1 MAHTGIVTIT
11 YLNGTTLKA
20 IPLAYDRN
28 VIRAV
33 APGGDDVLVFTR
45 IHGTWISEEI
55 EPVTIEFQ
63 WQRRTATP
71 VPDEADCICSKE
83 LAAQL
88 IQALLSGD
96 ERVEAGED
104 TLYQTEPASRFGELN
119 CKSGKGC

>member
-1 MAHTGIVTIT
+1 VAHTGIVTIT

-20 IPLAYDRN
+20 IPLAYDQN

-55 EPVTIEFQ
+55 EPVTIGFE
-63 WQRRTATP
+63 WQRRVATP

-83 LAAQL
+83 LAAHL

-96 ERVEAGED
+96 ERDEAGANS
-104 TLYQTEPASRFGELN
+104 LYAFGPE
-119 CKSGKGC
+119 GTRAAI

>member
-1 MAHTGIVTIT
+1 MAHARIVIIT

-20 IPLAYDRN
+20 ILLAYDQN

-55 EPVTIEFQ
+55 EPVTIEFE
-63 WQRRTATP
+63 WQRRATTP
-71 VPDEADCICSKE
+71 VPSEDECICPKE

-88 IQALLSGD
+88 IQALLSGE
-96 ERVEAGED
+96 EREKARANS
-104 TLYQTEPASRFGELN
+104 LYAFSPEGTRAAI
-119 CKSGKGC
+119 

>member
-55 EPVTIEFQ
+55 EPVTIEFE
-63 WQRRTATP
+63 WQRRVATC
-71 VPDEADCICSKE
+71 VSSEDGCICSKE
-83 LAAQL
+83 LAAHL
-88 IQALLSGD
+88 IQALLSGE
-96 ERVEAGED
+96 ERDKAGGNS
-104 TLYQTEPASRFGELN
+104 LYAFSPEGTRAAI
-119 CKSGKGC
+119 